1 LESPVTE
8 REERS
13 MSAPFIYLNTTGVK
27 QGQLEGWLKYFAEFA
42 EFIEAN
48 EPRLLHFGTYVNEEG
63 TEQTIVQVHP
73 DPESMAFHMGLLAE
87 HASAAGDYLDFS
99 TARSQ
104 VYGEPDPAVLEQIR
118 GFAPHIPVTVGT
130 PGGGFARF
138 LTG

>member
-1 LESPVTE
+1 
-8 REERS
+8 
-13 MSAPFIYLNTTGVK
+13 MAAPFIYLSTTGIK
-27 QGQLEGWLKYFAEFA
+27 EGQLEAWLRYFAGFA

-73 DPESMAFHMGLLAE
+73 DPKSMAFHMGLLAD
-87 HASAAGDYLDFS
+87 HASRAADHLDFS

-104 VYGEPDPAVLEQIR
+104 VYGEPDPAVLEPIR
-118 GFAPHIPVTVGT
+118 GFVPHIPVTLGT

-138 LTG
+138 LTS